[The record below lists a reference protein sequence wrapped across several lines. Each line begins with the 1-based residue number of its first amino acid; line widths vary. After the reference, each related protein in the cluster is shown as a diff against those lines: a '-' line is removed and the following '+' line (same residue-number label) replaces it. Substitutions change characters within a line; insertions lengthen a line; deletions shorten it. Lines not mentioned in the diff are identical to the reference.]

1 MTDPIASR
9 TNPAPDDGL
18 FAATCAH
25 ARRVAVL
32 ASVEAVLGWDEQT
45 MLPRAAAGHRAE
57 QTAAMATIVHRLRT
71 DAAQGERLHALAA
84 GPLATGGSP
93 EEQATI
99 RLLAK
104 DFEKQTRLPSRLVE
118 ELARTGVE
126 AQQAWIAARAE
137 SSWRMLEPWLDRMF
151 ALKRE
156 QADCQRPDLDRY
168 DALMDDYEPGGRWRD
183 VAARFEPLRG
193 AIVPLLRACRE
204 SSTQP
209 DDRVF
214 TAEKYPVDAQRQF
227 VREVATRIGFD
238 FDRGRLDTTAHPFCT
253 TLGPDDCRI
262 TTRWNE
268 RSLPTALFG
277 VLHEAGHGLYEQG
290 LRREWYG
297 LPPGE
302 AASLGVHESQSRLWE
317 NMVGRSRPFWEW
329 CLPIARAAF
338 PTALGAA
345 DVATV
350 HEALLVVRPSFIR
363 VEADEV
369 TYNLHV
375 MMRFDLERA
384 VIQGDLAVADLPAAW
399 NERFEKDFGMRPP
412 DDAHGVLQDIH
423 WSAGLIGYFPTYTLG
438 NIHAAQLMASARRR
452 FTGLDDDFAA
462 GRFQTLLTWLREEVH
477 AAGRIL
483 ESDPLVERA
492 TGARVTSDWLVES
505 LWERYGGAHGLRRP
519 PVEQA
524 VPGAAAAEQRE
535 ASSRNLSREAPGGS

>member
-1 MTDPIASR
+1 MTEPIAPAAGR
-9 TNPAPDDGL
+9 TADDAL
-18 FAATCAH
+18 FAEACAH

-45 MLPRAAAGHRAE
+45 MLPRAAGGHRAE
-57 QTAAMATIVHRLRT
+57 QAAALAAIVHRLRT
-71 DAAQGERLHALAA
+71 DAVQGERLHALAA
-84 GPLATGGSP
+84 GPLASSGSP
-93 EEQATI
+93 EQQATI
-99 RLLAK
+99 RLLAR
-104 DFEKQTRLPSRLVE
+104 DFAKQSRLPSRLVE

-126 AQQAWIAARAE
+126 AQQAWMAARAG
-137 SSWRMLEPWLDRMF
+137 SSWKMLEPWLDRMF

-156 QADCQRPDLDRY
+156 QADCQRPDLDCY

-183 VAARFEPLRG
+183 VATRFEPLRA
-193 AIVPLLRACRE
+193 AIVPLVHACRD
-204 SSTQP
+204 SSKQP

-214 TAEKYPVDAQRQF
+214 TAATYPVDAQRKF
-227 VREVATRIGFD
+227 VREVAARIGFD
-238 FDRGRLDTTAHPFCT
+238 FDRGRLDTTEHPFCT

-290 LRREWYG
+290 LRRDWYG

-302 AASLGVHESQSRLWE
+302 AASLGIHESQSRLWE
-317 NMVGRSRPFWEW
+317 NMVGRSAPFWEW

-338 PTALGAA
+338 PLPLADA

-438 NIHAAQLMASARRR
+438 NIYAAQLMAAARRR
-452 FTGLDDDFAA
+452 FSSLDDEFAG

-477 AAGRIL
+477 TAGRML
-483 ESDPLVERA
+483 ESDPLVERV
-492 TGARVTSDWLVES
+492 TGSPVASDWLVQS
-505 LWERYGGAHGLRRP
+505 LRDRYGAAHGL
-519 PVEQA
+519 
-524 VPGAAAAEQRE
+524 
-535 ASSRNLSREAPGGS
+535 